1 MTADDVPSEVLAPEL
16 FHREYLKEGRRLD
29 GRQREDRRQ
38 VAATHGGIDGCTAS
52 ALVAMGK
59 TIVAT
64 KITCVP
70 QPIAPSISIHVSRA
84 AVSDVSGAVYLD
96 KTLTQT
102 IELLTSRILPLGQL
116 EIVRPAPGN
125 VFQSAVKL
133 WAWGVNVT
141 TCVLSDDG
149 GLDVAAILSF
159 QEALRDLTL
168 PCFDL
173 DEEAKLVENGQ
184 TRKLEILCVSAL
196 RCAVL
201 EGQLFYDPTCD
212 EERVCDG
219 CCTVVMSR
227 EAEPKLM
234 KLTTTGTFILNPDV
248 IAKVA
253 AACCQCE

>member
-1 MTADDVPSEVLAPEL
+1 MTALNVPSEVLEPEL
-16 FHREYLKEGRRLD
+16 YHREYLKKGSRLD
-29 GRQREDRRQ
+29 GRGPKDRRQ
-38 VAATHGGIDGCTAS
+38 IAATHGGLDGCTAS
-52 ALVAMGK
+52 ALVTMGK

-84 AVSDVSGAVYLD
+84 AVSDVAGAVYLD
-96 KTLTQT
+96 KVLTQT

-133 WAWGVNVT
+133 WAWGVNVK

-173 DEEAKLVENGQ
+173 DEEARLVENGQ
-184 TRKLEILCVSAL
+184 TKKLEILCVSAL
-196 RCAVL
+196 RFAVL
-201 EGQLFYDPTCD
+201 KEEGKLFYDPTRD
-212 EERVCDG
+212 EEGVCDG

-227 EAEPKLM
+227 EAKPKLM
-234 KLTTTGTFILNPDV
+234 KLTTTGTFVLNPDI
-248 IAKVA
+248 IAEVVA
-253 AACCQCE
+253 ACE